1 MIINVRSNLHPSTAS
16 SLSSLRSFAPIRFP
30 SPPSASRFDGFRTSR
45 RLQVLAMVV
54 KRSPKRLKYS
64 APRFTKVLSLLTTP
78 VCFSA
83 SLCPRSYLF
92 YMKLLSLLLGIEYLV
107 VQVEL
112 RQEGSLIYVK
122 AESGEDGWK
131 LDPIVN
137 LLKEGAVGV
146 IPTDT
151 VYGIVCDLKNPS
163 AIERMRRIKNIEP
176 SKPLSILCHSFR
188 DIDKY
193 TTGFPRG
200 DGQGHSNIFRMVK
213 HCLPGPYTFI
223 LTASKELPKHCI
235 RYGTT
240 TAKYASRKNVG
251 VRIPDDA
258 ICQAILEKMD
268 NPLISTSVKSPKEN
282 EWLLDPV
289 VIADIYGQEGLDFVV
304 DGGVR
309 VADPSTVVDMT
320 ITPPKILRQGKGARL
335 PWMVAEGDDEPNLGE
350 DIRT

>member
-1 MIINVRSNLHPSTAS
+1 MAEAQ
-16 SLSSLRSFAPIRFP
+16 LSGHQTTSFLRSHSLLTATTRRAGVAP
-30 SPPSASRFDGFRTSR
+30 SPSRVSFDTPKAK
-45 RLQVLAMVV
+45 VLAMAI

-64 APRFTKVLSLLTTP
+64 SPQFTKEDRLM
-78 VCFSA
+78 
-83 SLCPRSYLF
+83 Y
-92 YMKLLSLLLGIEYLV
+92 
-107 VQVEL
+107 VE
-112 RQEGSLIYVK
+112 VDP
-122 AESGEDGWK
+122 SGADCWK
-131 LDPIVN
+131 LEPVVE

-151 VYGIVCDLKNPS
+151 VYGTTLSLFLVNSRLSVNTCFVLRYAIVCHLKSQS
-163 AIERMRRIKNIEP
+163 AIERLRRIKNIEP
-176 SKPLSILCHSFR
+176 SKVRNIASLHYDFCSSLMQPLSILCRSLR
-188 DIDKY
+188 DIDIY

-200 DGQGHSNIFRMVK
+200 DGQGHANIFRAVK

-223 LTASKELPKHCI
+223 LTASKELPKQCV

-268 NPLISTSVKSPKEN
+268 APLISTSAKWPKEN
-282 EWLLDPV
+282 EWMMDPV
-289 VIADIYGQEGLDFVV
+289 VIADIYGPEGLDFVV

-320 ITPPKILRQGKGARL
+320 GAYPKIIRQGKGPKL
-335 PWMVAEGDDEPNLGE
+335 PWMEENDA
-350 DIRT
+350 

>member
-1 MIINVRSNLHPSTAS
+1 MIINVKPGLHPSTAS
-16 SLSSLRSFAPIRFP
+16 SLSSSRAFAPIRFP
-30 SPPSASRFDGFRTSR
+30 SPPSATPFDGFETSR

-64 APRFTKVLSLLTTP
+64 APRFTK
-78 VCFSA
+78 
-83 SLCPRSYLF
+83 
-92 YMKLLSLLLGIEYLV
+92 
-107 VQVEL
+107 
-112 RQEGSLIYVK
+112 EGSLIYVK

-163 AIERMRRIKNIEP
+163 AIERMQRIKNIEP
-176 SKPLSILCHSFR
+176 TKPLSILCRSFR

-200 DGQGHSNIFRMVK
+200 DGQGHSSIFRMVK

-251 VRIPDDA
+251 VRIPDDS

-268 NPLISTSVKSPKEN
+268 DPLISTSVKSPKEN

-320 ITPPKILRQGKGARL
+320 ITPPKILRQGK
-335 PWMVAEGDDEPNLGE
+335 MKQNLKLIIHFFTILIPMINPHGME
-350 DIRT
+350 